1 MSAAQFLL
9 LLLLAPFAYGL
20 AASLIA
26 FYSGRSLVKTNYRGL
41 PVPPALGPALLLGFL
56 AAAAGIAW
64 SGGSPP
70 GLTAFAMLLSGAAFF
85 GLWDD
90 LVADQV
96 SGFKG
101 HFKELFKGRLSAGL
115 LKVITATLLALFFT
129 GSLALPLP
137 RRMAALFLI
146 LLSTNGIN
154 LLDRRPGRALK
165 LFFLL
170 ALLIIFL
177 AGSAAEAARL
187 LLPLLTAALAAAPFD
202 LNGRAML
209 GDSGANL
216 LGAALGAAAVLYLSF
231 PAQMALLLFWG
242 GVNILSEYI
251 SISTLIEKSGWLR
264 YLDWLGRPG
273 ES

>member
-1 MSAAQFLL
+1 MRRQFAPRRQGGR
-9 LLLLAPFAYGL
+9 LAGVAIRRLYSWGQGKACRFSCCPVSPVRLRL

-90 LVADQV
+90 LAADQV

-187 LLPLLTAALAAAPFD
+187 LLPLDGAGIFSFKQ
-202 LNGRAML
+202 RAML

-216 LGAALGAAAVLYLSF
+216 LS
-231 PAQMALLLFWG
+231 
-242 GVNILSEYI
+242 
-251 SISTLIEKSGWLR
+251 
-264 YLDWLGRPG
+264 RPG
-273 ES
+273 RQRCEGVFI